1 MKILIP
7 LLFVLVACKAPSV
20 EKINPIDKYM
30 NIQTLSAME
39 ARDEYLQ
46 LLSQVRSQKGL
57 PDLIVSEFM
66 NEVAQG
72 HTDKMAS
79 GELPFSHDGSS
90 ERCHTISSE
99 LLSGKVCTEIIA
111 KGLNSA
117 EKVLQYWAAS
127 KTHLG
132 HLLNPYSTHTGV
144 GVAKD
149 SNGSLYWTQIFIE
162 VN

>member
-7 LLFVLVACKAPSV
+7 LLFILVACKAPSV

-30 NIQTLSAME
+30 NIQTADGLE

-46 LLSQVRSQKGL
+46 LLSQVRSAKGL

-72 HTDKMAS
+72 HSDKMAS
-79 GELPFSHDGSS
+79 GEVPFTHDGSS
-90 ERCHTISSE
+90 QRCHTISNE
-99 LLSGKVCTEIIA
+99 LLSGKVCSEIIA
-111 KGLNSA
+111 KGLNTA
-117 EKVLQYWAAS
+117 GKVLQYWAAS
-127 KTHLG
+127 QSHLG
-132 HLLNPYSTHTGV
+132 HLLNPYNSHTGV
-144 GVAKD
+144 GVTKD
-149 SNGSLYWTQIFIE
+149 SNGSLYWTQIFVE